1 MENYNINNYRP
12 PDMEDFLLNK
22 SSAELKLYCKKL
34 GLSQKGNKE
43 KVVQTIITNLNAPE
57 NRQKADGLLPKDV
70 LDAYSRYLENQSRIP
85 PSTTETRNLRC
96 ICLNDQGPC
105 QQCSKCKY
113 LQHIKCIGDHG
124 KLKPYFCPLCILEKI
139 NPLDFCAEVLIS
151 AWVVRQNFSSNCT
164 GIDTAEKSF
173 EYKIATK
180 NLVDTG
186 QGRYQIQIRCLKLD
200 GQSLMMTW
208 PLRGYLVINGKI
220 AMKLETSSNPNSKK
234 RKDEPLNITT
244 ILTLGRNTISLIK
257 CADPSSYAVS
267 IYLVYIKSEE
277 QLIEEI
283 VKKNKIPIDKS
294 KEFIKKI
301 LKSDDEELI
310 SDSIRLSLK
319 CPFTLTLL
327 DIPTRGQYCE
337 HIQCFNLSSYI
348 QMQRSSRVN
357 RWKCPLCKGFVYD
370 MIVDS
375 YLEQIMKEAK
385 NVEEAENVE
394 IFSDSSYRILSCAK
408 EDKVQKNHE
417 RPVGVQIELPKKNTR
432 AEIECIDL
440 D

>member
-1 MENYNINNYRP
+1 
-12 PDMEDFLLNK
+12 MEDFLLNK
-22 SSAELKLYCKKL
+22 SSAELKSYCKRL
-34 GLSQKGNKE
+34 GISQKGNKD
-43 KVVQTIITNLNAPE
+43 KIVQTIIANLHIPE
-57 NRQKADGLLPKDV
+57 NRQKADSLLPKEV
-70 LDAYSRYLENQSRIP
+70 LEAFDRHLTNQGRSSIQNNDI
-85 PSTTETRNLRC
+85 RNIRC
-96 ICLNDQGPC
+96 ICINDQGPC
-105 QQCSKCKY
+105 QQCSKCKQ
-113 LQHIKCIGDHG
+113 LQHIRCIGDHG
-124 KLKPYFCPLCILEKI
+124 KLRPYLCPLCLLEKI
-139 NPLDFCAEVLIS
+139 NPLDFCTEVLIS

-164 GIDTAEKSF
+164 GVDTAEKSF
-173 EYKIATK
+173 EYKIQTK
-180 NLVDTG
+180 NLVENG
-186 QGRYQIQIRCLKLD
+186 QGKYQIQIRCMKLD

-208 PLRGYLVINGKI
+208 PLRGYLVVNGKI

-244 ILTLGRNTISLIK
+244 IMSLGRNTISLIK

-283 VKKNKIPIDKS
+283 VKTNKISIDKS

-301 LKSDDEELI
+301 LKSEDEELI

-327 DIPTRGQYCE
+327 DIPTRGQNCE
-337 HIQCFNLSSYI
+337 HIQCFNLPSYI

-357 RWKCPLCKGFVYD
+357 RWRCPLCKGFVYD

-385 NVEEAENVE
+385 NVEDAENVE
-394 IFSDSSYRILSCAK
+394 IFSDSSYRILACAK
-408 EDKVQKNHE
+408 DEKVHKNQD
-417 RPVGVQIELPKKNTR
+417 RPVGVQTELPKKNTR